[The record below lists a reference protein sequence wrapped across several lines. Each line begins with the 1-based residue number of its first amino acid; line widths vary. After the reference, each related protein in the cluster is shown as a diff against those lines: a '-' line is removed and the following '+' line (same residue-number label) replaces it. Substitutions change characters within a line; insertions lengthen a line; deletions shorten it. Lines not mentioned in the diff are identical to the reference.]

1 LDKQINTSAILA
13 MERAELIDTIIASRI
28 DKYQQKYQNLQILK
42 SENYR
47 YLIAK
52 NSNQEGFFL
61 I

>member
-1 LDKQINTSAILA
+1 
-13 MERAELIDTIIASRI
+13 MERTELIDTIIASRI

>member
-1 LDKQINTSAILA
+1 LDKQINNQAILQ
-13 MERAELIDTIIASRI
+13 MERNELIDTIIASRI

-42 SENYR
+42 NENYR

>member
-1 LDKQINTSAILA
+1 
-13 MERAELIDTIIASRI
+13 MERNELIDTIIASRL
-28 DKYQQKYQNLQILK
+28 DKYQQKYQNLQIVK
-42 SENYR
+42 NR

>member
-1 LDKQINTSAILA
+1 

-42 SENYR
+42 NENCR

-52 NSNQEGFFL
+52 NSNN
-61 I
+61 